1 MLRVVLD
8 TNVLVSA
15 ILKQGGN
22 EWAVLQKV
30 NEGEIISLTSE
41 DILHEFARVMSKP
54 KFENSKEEVD
64 EWPLFLARM
73 SYLVIPSKRLNVIRD
88 DPSDNKILE
97 CAVCGN
103 AHYIISGDKHLL
115 DLHEYKGI
123 KILNSSDFLKSSD
136 I

>member
-64 EWPLFLARM
+64 EWLLFLLGV
-73 SYLVIPSKRLNVIRD
+73 SLLVAPTERLTVIKD

-97 CAVCGN
+97 CAVSGN
-103 AHYIISGDKHLL
+103 ADYIISGDRHLL
-115 DLHEYKGI
+115 ALREYRGI
-123 KILNSSDFLKSSD
+123 KILNSSDSLKSLN

>member
-15 ILKQGGN
+15 ILKKGGN
-22 EWAVLQKV
+22 EWDILQKV
-30 NEGEIISLTSE
+30 SDKKIVSLTSE
-41 DILHEFARVMSKP
+41 DMLHEFARVMSKP
-54 KFENSKEEVD
+54 RFENSKEEVD
-64 EWPLFLARM
+64 EWLLFLARM
-73 SYLVIPSKRLNVIRD
+73 SYLVIPAKRLNVIRD

-115 DLHEYKGI
+115 DLGEYKDI
-123 KILNSSDFLKSSD
+123 KVLNSSDFLKSSD

>member
-15 ILKQGGN
+15 ILKEGGN
-22 EWAVLQKV
+22 EWNILQKV
-30 NEGEIISLTSE
+30 SEREIISITSE
-41 DILHEFARVMSKP
+41 EMLHEFARVISKP

-64 EWPLFLARM
+64 EWLLFLLGV
-73 SYLVIPSKRLNVIRD
+73 SLLVAPTERLTVIKD

-97 CAVCGN
+97 CAVSGN
-103 AHYIISGDKHLL
+103 ADYIISGDRHLL
-115 DLHEYKGI
+115 ALREYRGI
-123 KILNSSDFLKSSD
+123 KILNSSDSLKSLN

>member
-15 ILKQGGN
+15 ILKHGGN
-22 EWAVLQKV
+22 EWNILQKV
-30 NEGEIISLTSE
+30 SDKKIVSLTSE
-41 DILHEFARVMSKP
+41 DMLHEFARVMSKP
-54 KFENSKEEVD
+54 RFENSKEEVD
-64 EWPLFLARM
+64 EWLLFLARM
-73 SYLVIPSKRLNVIRD
+73 SYLVIPAKRLNVIRD

-115 DLHEYKGI
+115 DLGEYKDI
-123 KILNSSDFLKSSD
+123 KVLNSSDFLKSSD

>member
-15 ILKQGGN
+15 ILKKGGN
-22 EWAVLQKV
+22 EWDILQKV
-30 NEGEIISLTSE
+30 SDKKIVSLTSE
-41 DILHEFARVMSKP
+41 DMLHEFARVMSKP

-64 EWPLFLARM
+64 EWLLFLLGV
-73 SYLVIPSKRLNVIRD
+73 SLLVAPTERLTVIKD

-97 CAVCGN
+97 CAVSGN
-103 AHYIISGDKHLL
+103 ADYIISGDRHLL
-115 DLHEYKGI
+115 ALREYRGI
-123 KILNSSDFLKSSD
+123 KILNSSDSLKSLN